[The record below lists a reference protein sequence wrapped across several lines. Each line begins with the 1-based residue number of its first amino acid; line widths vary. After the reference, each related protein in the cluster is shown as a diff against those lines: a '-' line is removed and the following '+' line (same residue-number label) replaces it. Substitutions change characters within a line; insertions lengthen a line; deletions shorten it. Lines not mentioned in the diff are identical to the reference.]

1 MRIGIIGAMSEEVQG
16 FKKLLE
22 NIDEE
27 RIGNLT
33 FYTGVMHGKDIVL
46 LETGI
51 GKVNA
56 AIGATLMIEAFDV
69 EAVIFTG
76 VALTFYT
83 GVMHGKDIVLLET
96 GIGKVNAAIG
106 ATLMIEA
113 FDVEAVIFTGV
124 AGGINDEL
132 DLGDVV
138 ISKDLIQHDVD
149 VTAFGEKLGVI
160 PRMEKSVFGEK
171 LGVIPRMEK
180 SVFEADAGLI
190 DLAVKAGKKLK
201 GKVIVGRILS
211 GDQFIASP
219 EKIAFLK
226 KEFNGDCAE
235 MEGAAVGHVCQI
247 FDIPFVVVRTMSD
260 KANSDAHTDYATF
273 MKIAAENSIT
283 LVNEML
289 LNLK

>member
-16 FKKLLE
+16 FKKIME

-27 RIGNLT
+27 KIGNLT
-33 FYTGVMHGKDIVL
+33 FYTGVMHD
-46 LETGI
+46 
-51 GKVNA
+51 
-56 AIGATLMIEAFDV
+56 
-69 EAVIFTG
+69 
-76 VALTFYT
+76 
-83 GVMHGKDIVLLET
+83 KDIVLLET

-124 AGGINDEL
+124 AGGINEEL

-160 PRMEKSVFGEK
+160 PRMENSVFK
-171 LGVIPRMEK
+171 
-180 SVFEADAGLI
+180 ADAGLI

-201 GKVIVGRILS
+201 GKVIIGRVLS

-219 EKIAFLK
+219 EKIEFLK
-226 KEFNGDCAE
+226 NEFNGDCVE
-235 MEGAAVGHVCQI
+235 MEGAAVGHVCEI
-247 FDIPFVVVRTMSD
+247 FDIPFVVIRTMSD
-260 KANSDAHTDYATF
+260 KANSNAHTDYSTF
-273 MKIAAENSIT
+273 MKIAADNSIT

-289 LNLK
+289 VNLK

>member
-16 FKKLLE
+16 FKKRLSNL
-22 NIDEE
+22 DEE
-27 RIGNLT
+27 RIGNLV

-69 EAVIFTG
+69 EEI
-76 VALTFYT
+76 
-83 GVMHGKDIVLLET
+83 
-96 GIGKVNAAIG
+96 
-106 ATLMIEA
+106 
-113 FDVEAVIFTGV
+113 IFTGV
-124 AGGINDEL
+124 AGGINEDL

-138 ISKDLIQHDVD
+138 ISRDLIQHDFD
-149 VTAFGEKLGVI
+149 TSAFGDKLGVI
-160 PRMEKSVFGEK
+160 PRMDNSVF
-171 LGVIPRMEK
+171 R
-180 SVFEADAGLI
+180 ADDELI
-190 DLAVKAGKKLK
+190 ELAVNAGKKLNGK
-201 GKVIVGRILS
+201 KVIVGRILS

-219 EKIAFLK
+219 EKITFLK

-273 MKIAAENSIT
+273 MRIAADNSIT
-283 LVNEML
+283 LVDEML
-289 LNLK
+289 INMK

>member
-16 FKKLLE
+16 LKKLME
-22 NIDEE
+22 NIEEE
-27 RIGNLT
+27 RVGNLV
-33 FYTGVMHGKDIVL
+33 FYTGTMHNQDIVL

-56 AIGATLMIEAFDV
+56 AVGATLMIDAFCV
-69 EAVIFTG
+69 EKI
-76 VALTFYT
+76 
-83 GVMHGKDIVLLET
+83 
-96 GIGKVNAAIG
+96 
-106 ATLMIEA
+106 
-113 FDVEAVIFTGV
+113 IFTGV
-124 AGGINDEL
+124 AGGINEEL

-138 ISKDLIQHDVD
+138 ISEDLIQHDVD

-160 PRMEKSVFGEK
+160 PRMESSVFK
-171 LGVIPRMEK
+171 
-180 SVFEADAGLI
+180 ADDELI
-190 DLAVKAGKKLK
+190 ELAEKAGKKLK

-283 LVNEML
+283 LVDEML
-289 LNLK
+289 KNID

>member
-69 EAVIFTG
+69 EEI
-76 VALTFYT
+76 
-83 GVMHGKDIVLLET
+83 
-96 GIGKVNAAIG
+96 
-106 ATLMIEA
+106 
-113 FDVEAVIFTGV
+113 IFTGV
-124 AGGINDEL
+124 AGGINEEL

-138 ISKDLIQHDVD
+138 ISRDLIQHDFD
-149 VTAFGEKLGVI
+149 TSAFGDKLGMI
-160 PRMEKSVFGEK
+160 PRMDNSIFK
-171 LGVIPRMEK
+171 
-180 SVFEADAGLI
+180 ADDELI
-190 DLAVKAGKKLK
+190 ELAVNAGKKLK
-201 GKVIVGRILS
+201 GKVIVGRVLS

-226 KEFNGDCAE
+226 KEFNGDCTE
-235 MEGAAVGHVCQI
+235 MEGAAVGHVCQVL
-247 FDIPFVVVRTMSD
+247 DIPFVVIRTMSD

-273 MKIAAENSIT
+273 MRIAADNSVT

-289 LNLK
+289 SNMK

>member
-16 FKKLLE
+16 FKKSLSNL
-22 NIDEE
+22 DEE
-27 RIGNLT
+27 RIGNLV

-69 EAVIFTG
+69 EEI
-76 VALTFYT
+76 
-83 GVMHGKDIVLLET
+83 
-96 GIGKVNAAIG
+96 
-106 ATLMIEA
+106 
-113 FDVEAVIFTGV
+113 IFTGV
-124 AGGINDEL
+124 AGGINEDL

-138 ISKDLIQHDVD
+138 ISRDLIQHDFDTSV
-149 VTAFGEKLGVI
+149 FGDKLGVI
-160 PRMEKSVFGEK
+160 PRMDNSVF
-171 LGVIPRMEK
+171 R
-180 SVFEADAGLI
+180 ADDELI
-190 DLAVKAGKKLK
+190 ELAVNAGKKLNGK
-201 GKVIVGRILS
+201 KVIVGRILS

-273 MKIAAENSIT
+273 MRIAAENSIT
-283 LVNEML
+283 LVDEML
-289 LNLK
+289 INMK

>member
-16 FKKLLE
+16 LKKLME
-22 NIDEE
+22 NIEEE
-27 RIGNLT
+27 RVGNLV
-33 FYTGVMHGKDIVL
+33 FYTGTMHNQDIVL

-56 AIGATLMIEAFDV
+56 AVGATLMIDAFCV
-69 EAVIFTG
+69 EKI
-76 VALTFYT
+76 
-83 GVMHGKDIVLLET
+83 
-96 GIGKVNAAIG
+96 
-106 ATLMIEA
+106 
-113 FDVEAVIFTGV
+113 IFTGV
-124 AGGINDEL
+124 AGGISEEL

-138 ISKDLIQHDVD
+138 ISEDLIQHDVD

-160 PRMEKSVFGEK
+160 PRMESSVFK
-171 LGVIPRMEK
+171 
-180 SVFEADAGLI
+180 ADDELI
-190 DLAVKAGKKLK
+190 ELAEKAGKKLK

-247 FDIPFVVVRTMSD
+247 FDIPFVVVRTMTD

-283 LVNEML
+283 LVDEML
-289 LNLK
+289 KNID

>member
-16 FKKLLE
+16 FKKIME

-27 RIGNLT
+27 KIGNLT
-33 FYTGVMHGKDIVL
+33 FYTGVMHD
-46 LETGI
+46 
-51 GKVNA
+51 
-56 AIGATLMIEAFDV
+56 
-69 EAVIFTG
+69 
-76 VALTFYT
+76 
-83 GVMHGKDIVLLET
+83 KDIVLLET

-124 AGGINDEL
+124 AGGINEEL

-160 PRMEKSVFGEK
+160 PRMENSVFK
-171 LGVIPRMEK
+171 
-180 SVFEADAGLI
+180 ADAGLI

-201 GKVIVGRILS
+201 GKVIIGRILS

-219 EKIAFLK
+219 EKIEFLK
-226 KEFNGDCAE
+226 NEFNGDCVE
-235 MEGAAVGHVCQI
+235 MEGAAVGHVCEI
-247 FDIPFVVVRTMSD
+247 FDIPFVVIRTMSD
-260 KANSDAHTDYATF
+260 KANSNAHTDYSTF
-273 MKIAAENSIT
+273 MKIAADNSVT

-289 LNLK
+289 VNLK